1 MQKTK
6 NDNKMKEEQLFFD
19 FCKGLDIILDEKE
32 STKK

>member
-1 MQKTK
+1 
-6 NDNKMKEEQLFFD
+6 MKEEQLFFD